1 MRKNWAKNDDERHKN
16 KMKSFVSSTSSI
28 DRSNTKGMKWKIK
41 NKIGR
46 IYIENM

>member
-16 KMKSFVSSTSSI
+16 KMKSFVSTSSI
-28 DRSNTKGMKWKIK
+28 DRSNTKGMKWKRK